1 MILFA
6 GSLISAVLL
15 TLSFPKFGFAF
26 LAPVALAPY
35 FCALLIRKEGTWK
48 GVFFSA
54 YLLGLV
60 WHVASIWWLSY
71 VSCAGMLALSAF
83 LALLFAA
90 FILLAVYFAKKGF
103 CPALSFALFIL
114 FYELTVSYL
123 FTGFPWLLLG
133 MALHKNPLLIQTAD
147 TFGLHFISFLLAFTS
162 ASIAT
167 VARERSV
174 RTFAVIASVILLWT
188 LSACYGFYRMKE
200 LGSEEPVRSL
210 KVSMIQLNLPP
221 ELKHDDSKD
230 EETLD
235 DYLKATEKTAPESEL
250 VIWPET
256 GVPGIYNDYGNPA
269 LKVLQRFRTRVKVPL
284 LCGLTWAEK
293 DQTTGEIRFFNSAS
307 LLDNSAML
315 PRDRYYK
322 KHLVIFGEY
331 VPLERY
337 LPFLKLLTPIPSS
350 YTPGT
355 LSHVIDL
362 KREDGA
368 IFKLGALICFE
379 DVFPEGAREAVRE
392 GAEILVNLTNDGWFF
407 DSPGPYQH
415 AALSSFRAV
424 ETRRE
429 LLRSSNTGVTVLIDR
444 LGREKALL
452 TSEGKSVMV
461 SGELLCRADVYS
473 PRETIYAKYGDLGLF
488 VPAFLVFLVGLLF
501 RNPKSVMVK

>member
-1 MILFA
+1 MILFVS
-6 GSLISAVLL
+6 SLISAVLL

-54 YLLGLV
+54 YLLGLI
-60 WHVASIWWLSY
+60 WHVASIWWLSF
-71 VSCAGMLALSAF
+71 VSCTGMLALSAF

-90 FILLAVYFAKKGF
+90 FILLAVFFAKKGF

-147 TFGLHFISFLLAFTS
+147 IFGMHFISFLLAFTS
-162 ASIAT
+162 ASIAS
-167 VARERSV
+167 AASERNV
-174 RTFAVIASVILLWT
+174 RSFLPLAAVILLWT
-188 LSACYGFYRMKE
+188 LSACYGLCRMKE
-200 LGSEEPVRSL
+200 LGGEEPLRSL

-221 ELKHDDSKD
+221 ELKHDESKD

-235 DYLKATEKTAPESEL
+235 DYLKATEETASESEL

-269 LKVLQRFRTRVKVPL
+269 LKVLQRFRTKVKVPL

-293 DQTTGEIRFFNSAS
+293 DQSGEIRFFNSAS

-315 PRDRYYK
+315 PRERYYK

-350 YTPGT
+350 YTPGV
-355 LSHVIDL
+355 LSHVLDL
-362 KREDGA
+362 KREDGTV
-368 IFKLGALICFE
+368 FKLGALICFE
-379 DVFPEGAREAVRE
+379 DVFPESAREAVRE

-415 AALSSFRAV
+415 AALSVFRAV

-429 LLRSSNTGVTVLIDR
+429 LLRSSNTGITVLIDR

-452 TSEGKSVMV
+452 SSEGKSVMV
-461 SGELLCRADVYS
+461 SGELICRADVFS

-488 VPAFLVFLVGLLF
+488 VTAFLTFLIGALF
-501 RNPKSVMVK
+501 RNQKNVMVK

>member
-1 MILFA
+1 MILFVS
-6 GSLISAVLL
+6 SLISAVLL

-54 YLLGLV
+54 YLLGLI
-60 WHVASIWWLSY
+60 WHVASIWWLSF

-90 FILLAVYFAKKGF
+90 FILLAVFFAKKGF

-147 TFGLHFISFLLAFTS
+147 IFGMHFISFLLAFTS
-162 ASIAT
+162 ASIAS
-167 VARERSV
+167 AASERNV
-174 RTFAVIASVILLWT
+174 RSFLPLAAVILLWT
-188 LSACYGFYRMKE
+188 LSACYGLCRMKE
-200 LGSEEPVRSL
+200 LGGEEPLRSL

-221 ELKHDDSKD
+221 ELKHDESKD

-235 DYLKATEKTAPESEL
+235 DYLKATEETASESEL

-269 LKVLQRFRTRVKVPL
+269 LKVLQRFRTKVKVPL

-293 DQTTGEIRFFNSAS
+293 DQSGEIRFFNSAS

-315 PRDRYYK
+315 PRERYYK

-350 YTPGT
+350 YTPGV
-355 LSHVIDL
+355 LSHVLDL
-362 KREDGA
+362 KREDGTV
-368 IFKLGALICFE
+368 FKLGALICFE
-379 DVFPEGAREAVRE
+379 DVFPESAREAVRE

-415 AALSSFRAV
+415 AALSVFRAV

-429 LLRSSNTGVTVLIDR
+429 LLRSSNTGITVLIDR

-452 TSEGKSVMV
+452 SSEGKSVMV
-461 SGELLCRADVYS
+461 SGELICRADVFS

-488 VPAFLVFLVGLLF
+488 VTAFLTFLIGALF
-501 RNPKSVMVK
+501 RNQKNVMVK

>member
-6 GSLISAVLL
+6 SSILSAVLL

-35 FCALLIRKEGTWK
+35 FCALLIRKEWTWK

-60 WHVASIWWLSY
+60 WHISSIWWLSY

-83 LALLFAA
+83 LALLFAS
-90 FILLAVYFAKKGF
+90 FILLAVYFVKKGF
-103 CPALSFALFIL
+103 CQAIAFALFIL
-114 FYELTVSYL
+114 FYELTISYL

-133 MALHKNPLLIQTAD
+133 MALHKNLLLIQTAD
-147 TFGLHFISFLLAFTS
+147 IFGVHFISFLLAFTS
-162 ASIAT
+162 ASIAGI
-167 VARERSV
+167 ANERNVKSFV
-174 RTFAVIASVILLWT
+174 PLAAVILLWM

-200 LGSEEPVRSL
+200 LGSEEPTRSL
-210 KVSMIQLNLPP
+210 NVAMIQLNLPP

-235 DYLKATEKTAPESEL
+235 DYLKATEKVAPESEL

-269 LKVLQRFRTRVKVPL
+269 IKVLQRFRTKVKVPL

-293 DQTTGEIRFFNSAS
+293 DRSGEIRFFNSAS
-307 LLDNSAML
+307 LLDNAAML

-362 KREDGA
+362 KREDGS

-379 DVFPEGAREAVRE
+379 DVFPESAREAVRE

-415 AALSSFRAV
+415 AALSSFRAI

-429 LLRSSNTGVTVLIDR
+429 LLRSSNTGITVLIDR

-452 TSEGKSVMV
+452 SSEGKSVMV
-461 SGELLCRADVYS
+461 SGELVCRADVYS

-488 VPAFLVFLVGLLF
+488 VTAFLTFLIGALF
-501 RNPKSVMVK
+501 RNQKNVMVK

>member
-6 GSLISAVLL
+6 SSILSAVLL
-15 TLSFPKFGFAF
+15 TLSFPKFGCAF

-90 FILLAVYFAKKGF
+90 FILLAVYFARKGF

-114 FYELTVSYL
+114 FYELTISYL

-147 TFGLHFISFLLAFTS
+147 IFGVHFISFLLAFTS

-167 VARERSV
+167 VACERSV
-174 RTFAVIASVILLWT
+174 RSIVPFASVLLLWT
-188 LSACYGFYRMKE
+188 LSACYGFYRIRE
-200 LGSEEPVRSL
+200 LGSEEPL
-210 KVSMIQLNLPP
+210 KSARVSMVQLNLPP
-221 ELKHDDSKD
+221 ELKHDDKRD

-235 DYLKATEKTAPESEL
+235 DYLKATAKVAKESEL

-256 GVPGIYNDYGNPA
+256 GVPGIYNDYANTA
-269 LKVLQRFRTRVKVPL
+269 IKELRRFRTEYDVPL

-293 DQTTGEIRFFNSAS
+293 DKEGEIKFYNAAA
-307 LLDNSAML
+307 LLNNAAML
-315 PRDRYYK
+315 PMERYYK

-337 LPFLKLLTPIPSS
+337 LPFLKLLTPIAVS
-350 YTPGT
+350 YTPGER
-355 LSHVIDL
+355 SHVLDF
-362 KREDGA
+362 KTSNGA
-368 IFKLGALICFE
+368 VLKLGALICFE
-379 DVFPEGAREAVRE
+379 DVFPKSAREAVKE
-392 GAEILVNLTNDGWFF
+392 GADILVNLTNDGWFF
-407 DSPGPYQH
+407 DSPGAYQH
-415 AALSSFRAV
+415 AALSSFRAI

-429 LLRSSNTGVTVLIDR
+429 LLRSSNTGITVLIDR
-444 LGREKALL
+444 LGKEKALL

-488 VPAFLVFLVGLLF
+488 VPAFLVFLTGLLF
-501 RNPKSVMVK
+501 RNPKSVLVK